1 VECPHFPFT
10 PVNYGRHGEIETGL
24 VPKLHARA
32 EQVLVGDSRKRYYAA
47 LQNAEK
53 GSHQALGTHS
63 ELVQLFHLERDADGL
78 SFCDRWLA
86 DPKAGLSN
94 DERFL
99 LSRMDRMRPALLEVQ
114 RLVDEQTMEVVD
126 VFNGGTLSLIDRSL
140 AARADRYS
148 TWLTWCYSMPHY
160 ERTNGIISE
169 VPEFGDK
176 SSWEGVEELIR
187 NLGGPS
193 DPTGRQVWLAW
204 NFTRICKAMSTSG
217 AARPEMS
224 PHLLEGKAGDSPAFE
239 EDFSRNPYATFVD
252 ESLPALNGQTP
263 RAAAASVQTRQLLVK
278 VMKRH
283 IRDCDRQRREQGLD
297 LDLNPVL
304 KELGLHE
311 LISNSRPLNR
321 ISSAKWHRDGANGA
335 SDLDNV
341 LSFAFGPESE
351 GDIPILSA
359 QEIDARL
366 KTMRRKWPTHDDA
379 LENVR
384 RTFPGLLEETHEI
397 LHRLIQPGDWLFLEL
412 LLVRACH
419 ILTPKV
425 GPAPDWDSEALIDGV
440 QEELRSLSELMD
452 SLSLE
457 EATESWL
464 QDATQPVVMEDL
476 TGILYGFIERAAEH
490 ERPSA
495 ASALVILAFMGALIT
510 ELSLSE

>member
-1 VECPHFPFT
+1 MAGSRETV
-10 PVNYGRHGEIETGL
+10 GERI
-24 VPKLHARA
+24 RA
-32 EQVLVGDSRKRYYAA
+32 GGER
-47 LQNAEK
+47 
-53 GSHQALGTHS
+53 GS
-63 ELVQLFHLERDADGL
+63 
-78 SFCDRWLA
+78 
-86 DPKAGLSN
+86 
-94 DERFL
+94 
-99 LSRMDRMRPALLEVQ
+99 
-114 RLVDEQTMEVVD
+114 
-126 VFNGGTLSLIDRSL
+126 
-140 AARADRYS
+140 
-148 TWLTWCYSMPHY
+148 
-160 ERTNGIISE
+160 
-169 VPEFGDK
+169 
-176 SSWEGVEELIR
+176 
-187 NLGGPS
+187 
-193 DPTGRQVWLAW
+193 
-204 NFTRICKAMSTSG
+204 
-217 AARPEMS
+217 
-224 PHLLEGKAGDSPAFE
+224 
-239 EDFSRNPYATFVD
+239 
-252 ESLPALNGQTP
+252 
-263 RAAAASVQTRQLLVK
+263 
-278 VMKRH
+278 
-283 IRDCDRQRREQGLD
+283 
-297 LDLNPVL
+297 
-304 KELGLHE
+304 
-311 LISNSRPLNR
+311 
-321 ISSAKWHRDGANGA
+321 GANGA

-366 KTMRRKWPTHDDA
+366 KTMRRKWPTHDAA

-397 LHRLIQPGDWLFLEL
+397 LHRLIQPRDWLFLEL